1 MKIRDLS
8 YSFRVSS
15 ARKPNTFSTVPIFSH
30 FDRNFVPSKIHS
42 VIGPSGCGKTTLLYL
57 IAGLLSPASGGFE
70 LSESDRRAGT
80 EMRAGT
86 ENSADNKSSGKTET
100 EYLPAD
106 QIPKSRNPLTGL
118 DTAIILQ
125 DFGLFPWKRVYENIA
140 LGLHLRKMDKSL
152 VDRYVQSVMTELRI
166 EHLKAAYPGELSGG
180 ERQRVAIARAIV
192 MRPRLLLMDEPFSS
206 LDAMHRERMQD
217 LLLDIHQH
225 HNMTVILVTH
235 SIGEAA
241 YVSDRIHI
249 MKKDRQDDPAV
260 MLSEIEGLGSG
271 RKERKRGSAELFI
284 LMDRMRSELDVPQD
298 IPGIS
303 DTSNKPVIPEQ
314 KKGGDRE

>member
-8 YSFRVSS
+8 CSFRVSS
-15 ARKPNTFSTVPIFSH
+15 SRKQNSFLTVPIFSR
-30 FDRNFVPSKIHS
+30 FDRNFAPSKIHS

-57 IAGLLSPASGGFE
+57 IAGLLSPASGSFE

-80 EMRAGT
+80 EKPAG
-86 ENSADNKSSGKTET
+86 NNGSGKNET
-100 EYLPAD
+100 GYLSAD

-140 LGLHLRKMDKSL
+140 LGLQLRKMDTSL
-152 VDRYVQSVMTELRI
+152 ADRYVQSIMTELRI

-225 HNMTVILVTH
+225 HKMTVILVTH

-249 MKKDRQDDPAV
+249 MKKDRQDEPAV
-260 MLSEIEGLGSG
+260 MLPEIEGLGSG
-271 RKERKRGSAELFI
+271 RKERKRGSAELFT
-284 LMDRMRSELDVPQD
+284 LMDRMRSELDILQD
-298 IPGIS
+298 IPSIS
-303 DTSNKPVIPEQ
+303 DSSKKSSKKLVIPEQ
-314 KKGGDRE
+314 KKRRNRE